1 MLSGKLVQTIQNHC
15 DVVTERVVRR
25 IRRHPDF
32 EALSQRSD
40 AELRDWSGVV
50 QDTLIAWL
58 ETGSEEEVKRRFH
71 LAGEERFEE
80 SVPLHEAV
88 LRFHVMKDV
97 IIGLVHEIVLPND
110 TMQLYA
116 EEELE
121 IRVVRFFDLLVYEL
135 VRGYEAAL
143 RRAVRYA

>member
-1 MLSGKLVQTIQNHC
+1 MQTIQNHS
-15 DVVTERVVRR
+15 DVVNARAVRR

-32 EALSQRSD
+32 EVLGQRSD
-40 AELRDWSGVV
+40 AELHDWCGLILES
-50 QDTLIAWL
+50 LIAWL
-58 ETGSEEEVKRRFH
+58 DTGSEAEVRRRFH

-88 LRFHVMKDV
+88 LRFQVMKDV
-97 IIGLVHEIVLPND
+97 IIDLLHELVMPED

-121 IRVVRFFDLLVYEL
+121 NRVVRFFDLLVYEL

>member
-1 MLSGKLVQTIQNHC
+1 MLSGRLVQTIHNHR
-15 DVVTERVVRR
+15 DVVTDRVIRR

-32 EALSQRSD
+32 ETLAQRSD
-40 AELRDWSGVV
+40 AELRDWCGVV
-50 QDTLIAWL
+50 LENLIAWL
-58 ETGSEEEVKRRFH
+58 ETGSEDEVRRRFH
-71 LAGEERFEE
+71 IAGERRFEE

-88 LRFHVMKDV
+88 LRFHLMKDL
-97 IIGLVHEIVLPND
+97 IIGLVHEIVLPID
-110 TMQLYA
+110 TVQLYA

-121 IRVVRFFDLLVYEL
+121 MRVVRFFDLLVYEL